1 MVTNHL
7 EDLVTTAKF
16 YEAKGKEQRAKSKGQ
31 REDSKLNTEMAYLHA
46 LIGTKKNTG
55 LIRDSTDQVN
65 NES

>member
-16 YEAKGKEQRAKSKGQ
+16 YEAKGKEQRAKGRLRVK
-31 REDSKLNTEMAYLHA
+31 YLDGLSA
-46 LIGTKKNTG
+46 CFNRDKKNTG